1 MMGINLGNFVGP
13 CALAMSGALSGWLIQ
28 WLVDGSILIPISFG
42 ITGFL
47 GGSIFAGKN

>member
-1 MMGINLGNFVGP
+1 MGINWKNFIGP
-13 CALAMSGALSGWLIQ
+13 GVCAVSGALSGWLIQ

-47 GGSIFAGKN
+47 GGSIFAGRN